1 MKWRCFMS
9 QYDRA
14 STPQKNDNSRSNQ
27 SKKVLL
33 QRSSHSVNII
43 QRMRMYPQTFST
55 ADARVLQKT
64 IGNRAVCQLMK
75 EIGLLNSKPVQRE
88 ALEEE
93 EEEILQ
99 GKFNTTKREEVPKK
113 EEEER
118 LQMKRENKTGLPDY
132 LKAGVENLSGLSMDD
147 VSVHYNSYKPAQV
160 GALAYTQGTDIYVAP
175 GQEKHLPHEAW
186 HVVQQAQGR
195 VRPTMQL
202 MGMSVN
208 DDEGLEREA
217 DDMGRRA
224 AKGDLLGRNMCS
236 DLSKAFHKSVAP
248 IQRETVLNYGSGTDV
263 QTLIRPIRSDDYV
276 LNIDSGH
283 MILSDIIE
291 EFLLQEK
298 YDALLGIMKE
308 LLDAYAKGHKGQ
320 SSKELLTSSAKQ
332 KDLFWLKHEFFSKY
346 PGYAGVQN
354 ILKRIGRDAS
364 DRFEKEKERLNNGTN
379 FEYGDSST
387 GLRGFNKDVDRI
399 YCINGYQ
406 YSPLTQDEI
415 FVPMANALK
424 TGGTLHL
431 VSSILGDTVRDFY
444 QDYKRAHKKIID
456 GFISPG
462 VRRNLNEVLSKI
474 GLKPAMQL
482 PIFKYFVYNAEQS
495 FVYLTKTNAF
505 RADDYTKGLKSFS
518 TEAHEELPDNLIHVT
533 LVLTRND
540 VKVNSIN

>member
-1 MKWRCFMS
+1 MS
-9 QYDRA
+9 QYDRV
-14 STPQKNDNSRSNQ
+14 STPQKNDNSGLNQ
-27 SKKVLL
+27 SKKVPL

-55 ADARVLQKT
+55 ADARVLQRT

-88 ALEEE
+88 PLQEE

-99 GKFNTTKREEVPKK
+99 GKFNTIQREEVPKK

-118 LQMKRENKTGLPDY
+118 IQMKRKNKTGLPDY
-132 LKAGVENLSGLSMDD
+132 LKGGVEDLSGLSMDD
-147 VSVHYNSYKPAQV
+147 VNVHYNSYKPAQV

-224 AKGDLLGRNMCS
+224 AKSDLLGRNMCS
-236 DLSKAFHKSVAP
+236 NLSKALHKSVAP

-456 GFISPG
+456 GFISSG